1 MIERGDTTN
10 PKSLRGVGLDDP
22 YVPEA
27 EIQNLKLPS
36 EAHSGLNLQGAIQS
50 DMSYRPADGV
60 QVREEAF
67 GLLFYD
73 YRGPRLY
80 FVPSKDFIDVGFFS
94 GRQSVSGLIAS
105 ICARKEYAKALVEE
119 RITQVLAKLEDKG
132 LIYGQPIR

>member
-1 MIERGDTTN
+1 MIERSDTTN
-10 PKSLRGVGLDDP
+10 PKFKT
-22 YVPEA
+22 
-27 EIQNLKLPS
+27 QNSKFPS
-36 EAHSGLNLQGAIQS
+36 EAHSALNLSGAVRS

-60 QVREEAF
+60 QVREETF

-80 FVPSKDFIDVGFFS
+80 FVPSKDLIDVGFFT

-105 ICARKEYAKALVEE
+105 ICARKECTKALVEE

>member
-1 MIERGDTTN
+1 
-10 PKSLRGVGLDDP
+10 
-22 YVPEA
+22 
-27 EIQNLKLPS
+27 
-36 EAHSGLNLQGAIQS
+36 
-50 DMSYRPADGV
+50 MSYRPADGV
-60 QVREEAF
+60 QVREETF

-80 FVPSKDFIDVGFFS
+80 FVPSKDLIDVGFFT

-105 ICARKEYAKALVEE
+105 ICARKECTKALVEE